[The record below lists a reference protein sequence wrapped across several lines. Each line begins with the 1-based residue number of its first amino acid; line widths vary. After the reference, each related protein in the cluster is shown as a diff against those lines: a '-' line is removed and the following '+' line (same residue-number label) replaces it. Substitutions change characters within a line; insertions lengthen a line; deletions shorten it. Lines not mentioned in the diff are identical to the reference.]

1 MSWANYLFCG
11 LGEKSSLVSRL
22 AIITDTEITEMISE
36 LVTSFITESNED
48 TFKPDT
54 VFDSFQH
61 QAKIPISDKAL
72 FAGFLMLWVKWCVV
86 STLPHEVIVTDIV
99 YPTVLLAYGRLLGL
113 LPAMVSCLQ
122 SGLQILCHSF
132 CNVVAKE
139 DREGNV
145 VVGLDGE
152 PRMKIPNL
160 RIELPYTYLM
170 AWYIMHCPS

>member
-36 LVTSFITESNED
+36 LVTSFIIELNED

-86 STLPHEVIVTDIV
+86 RTLPHEVIVVDVV
-99 YPTVLLAYGRLLGL
+99 YPAILLAYGRSLSFLL
-113 LPAMVSCLQ
+113 AMVGRL
-122 SGLQILCHSF
+122 
-132 CNVVAKE
+132 
-139 DREGNV
+139 
-145 VVGLDGE
+145 
-152 PRMKIPNL
+152 
-160 RIELPYTYLM
+160 
-170 AWYIMHCPS
+170 